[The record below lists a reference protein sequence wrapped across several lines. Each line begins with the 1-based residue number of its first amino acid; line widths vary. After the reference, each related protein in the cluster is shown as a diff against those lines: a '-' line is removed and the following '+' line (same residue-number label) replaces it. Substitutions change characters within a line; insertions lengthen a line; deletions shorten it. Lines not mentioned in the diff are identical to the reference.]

1 MEPTV
6 RVAWRFAMFRDLP
19 EHPLFAQILARLAAG
34 YSPWRVASW
43 LQETVPSED
52 PFSSARIDRRA
63 LYRKLKRFRNLLP
76 PAVMLPSSYLDD
88 LTRKVDIHVDVV
100 PRLAALI
107 LFQERRLSQFAARE
121 KDSPLGTTVDQGRKE
136 VLAMADLLAM
146 MRDTQIAL
154 GLLPGSLIPRLSM
167 RQSTV
172 AISASEFDLPATDP
186 FNRFLER
193 NPSAIA
199 TVMAAIDS
207 AMNQV
212 SDTAPDVP
220 DRPAVPWRNPGSP
233 LSQRNQ

>member
-1 MEPTV
+1 MEPSL
-6 RVAWRFAMFRDLP
+6 RVAWRFALFRDLP
-19 EHPLFAQILARLAAG
+19 GHPLFEAIHSRLVVG
-34 YSPWRVASW
+34 YSPWKIAGWVQDS
-43 LQETVPSED
+43 VPAGD
-52 PFSSARIDRRA
+52 PFSRERMDRRA
-63 LYRKLKRFRNLLP
+63 LYRKLKRYRQLLP
-76 PAVMLPSSYLDD
+76 PAVMLPASFLDEI
-88 LTRKVDIHVDVV
+88 TKKVDVHIDVV
-100 PRLAALI
+100 PKLAALI
-107 LFQERRLSQFAARE
+107 VFQEQRLSQFAARE

-233 LSQRNQ
+233 LSQRNR